1 MWGVSP
7 PRPAGLLRPS
17 VGLSTPVPF
26 HLLQSPPHSLEGG
39 WAGGCERG
47 VCAALS
53 AGGGGGG
60 RAVTRGAAAAAQ
72 PADHHSLAGMDA
84 GRAGPGARG
93 QESGPPGC

>member
-1 MWGVSP
+1 MCVECLH
-7 PRPAGLLRPS
+7 PALLACFVHPS
-17 VGLSTPVPF
+17 VCPLPSPSTF
-26 HLLQSPPHSLEGG
+26 SNPPHTLEGG
-39 WAGGCERG
+39 RAGGCERG